1 MGTATGTLKDPGAD
15 PLPLFMPFA
24 IYSRMEGG
32 QAKTFTSMAQDE
44 YGDIQQVQD
53 YKLKFVTAPLFQ

>member
-1 MGTATGTLKDPGAD
+1 MGTATWTLKDPGAD
-15 PLPLFMPFA
+15 PLPLFMTFA

-32 QAKTFTSMAQDE
+32 RAKSFTSVVQDD

-53 YKLKFVTAPLFQ
+53 CKLKFVTTSLFQ